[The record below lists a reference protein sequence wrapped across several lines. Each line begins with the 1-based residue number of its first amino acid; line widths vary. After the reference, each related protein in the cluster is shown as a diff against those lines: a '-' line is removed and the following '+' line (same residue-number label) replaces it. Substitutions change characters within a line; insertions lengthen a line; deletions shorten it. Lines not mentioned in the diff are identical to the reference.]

1 MSTYKYPVSVEKWDV
16 FEVEMPGKSTGNP
29 FTDYT
34 IQGTFSSK
42 SETKTVDGFY
52 DGDGVYRVRFMPSFE
67 ETYTFTVKGSF
78 SDETF
83 TGSFQATAPSEGNHG
98 PVRVSYTYHFAYEDG
113 KPYYS
118 LGTTCYVWEL
128 QSEELQEQTLKTLA
142 EDRLTRSVSASSRS
156 IMFTISTI
164 LSVSL
169 MKALPWIVLC

>member
-1 MSTYKYPVSVEKWDV
+1 MSTCKYPVSVEKWDV
-16 FEVEMPGKSTGNP
+16 FEVEMPGKSAGNP

-42 SETKTVDGFY
+42 SEAKTVDGFY

-118 LGTTCYVWEL
+118 LGTT
-128 QSEELQEQTLKTLA
+128 
-142 EDRLTRSVSASSRS
+142 
-156 IMFTISTI
+156 
-164 LSVSL
+164 
-169 MKALPWIVLC
+169 